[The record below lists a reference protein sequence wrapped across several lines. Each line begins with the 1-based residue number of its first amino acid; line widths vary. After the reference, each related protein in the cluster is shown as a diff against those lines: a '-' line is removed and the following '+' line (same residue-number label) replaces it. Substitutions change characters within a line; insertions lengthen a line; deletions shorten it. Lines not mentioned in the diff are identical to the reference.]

1 MAQLSEIANVFVR
14 ISKKQKIIQLCE
26 EPMRFRHLKRE
37 VGISDSGLAKNLKAL
52 QKLGWLQKNEDMYE
66 LTRAGRRIL
75 PQAKILES
83 ILTLNFKTSP
93 ILARNVTVNHQG
105 LEGDDRDMLLS
116 EIAQATG
123 RYVAKHSYKPI
134 TLLIQY
140 SPATAP
146 TTKEQT

>member
-1 MAQLSEIANVFVR
+1 LSKLVNVFVR
-14 ISKKQKIIQLCE
+14 ISKKQKIIQLCA
-26 EPMRFRHLKRE
+26 EPMRFRHLRRE
-37 VGISDSGLAKNLKAL
+37 VGISDAGLAKNLKAL

-75 PQAKILES
+75 PQAKIVES

-93 ILARNVTVNHQG
+93 VLAKNVTVSHQG

-146 TTKEQT
+146 STTEPT

>member
-1 MAQLSEIANVFVR
+1 MSKLANVFVR
-14 ISKKQKIIQLCE
+14 ISKTQKIIQLCA
-26 EPMRFRHLKRE
+26 EPIRFRHLKRE
-37 VGISDSGLAKNLKAL
+37 VGISGAGLAKNLKAL

-75 PQAKILES
+75 PQAKIVES

-93 ILARNVTVNHQG
+93 VLAKNVTVNHQG

-116 EIAQATG
+116 EIAQATT
-123 RYVAKHSYKPI
+123 RYTAKHSYKPI

-146 TTKEQT
+146 STTEPT